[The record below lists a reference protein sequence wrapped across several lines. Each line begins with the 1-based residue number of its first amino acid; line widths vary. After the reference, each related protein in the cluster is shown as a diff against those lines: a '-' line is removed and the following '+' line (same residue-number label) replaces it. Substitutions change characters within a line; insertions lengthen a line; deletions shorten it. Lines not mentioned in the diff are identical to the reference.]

1 MSSYADAGVDVT
13 AGDRF
18 TATIAECVRATW
30 GANVVGR
37 FGSFAA
43 GVTIPSGYDEPVI
56 MMTTDGV
63 GTKAE
68 LARTL
73 GRFDGIGA
81 DLVAMCVDDLA
92 ALGAAPLGFT
102 DYLAVGALDPERD
115 EAIVASVAAACSEA
129 GCALLGGETAIH
141 PGVLEPAQFDVA
153 GAAIGVVERSA
164 IPDPASIAAGDA
176 VIGVASPNVRSNG
189 FSLVR
194 TIFDAEDFASP
205 VPGTNQT
212 VGNALLEPSVLYVP
226 AVLAVADRVDVHG
239 FVHVTGGGI
248 PGNLPRALP
257 EGLGATIDT
266 TAWEV
271 PPIFD
276 LIAQR
281 GGVEPSEML
290 RTFNMGVGFI
300 LIVDPARREEV
311 ITVLADHDRPASVI
325 GEIVPGDGVVLSS

>member
-1 MSSYADAGVDVT
+1 MNSYTDAGVDVA

-18 TATIAECVRATW
+18 AETIAACVRATW
-30 GANVVGR
+30 GANVVGT

-43 GVTIPSGYDEPVI
+43 GVTIPAGYDEPVI

-63 GTKAE
+63 CTKVE
-68 LARTL
+68 LARIL
-73 GRFDGIGA
+73 GRFEGIGT

-115 EAIVASVAAACSEA
+115 EAIVASVAAACREA

-153 GAAIGVVERSA
+153 GAAIGVVERLA
-164 IPDPASIAAGDA
+164 IPDPASVAVGDA

-194 TIFDAEDFASP
+194 SIFDVEDFASP

-212 VGNALLEPSVLYVP
+212 VGDVLLEPSVLYVP
-226 AVLAVADRVDVHG
+226 AVLAVAGQVDVHG

-248 PGNLPRALP
+248 PGNVPRALP

-266 TAWEV
+266 TAWVV

-276 LIAQR
+276 LIARR
-281 GGVEPSEML
+281 GRVEPAEML
-290 RTFNMGVGFI
+290 CTFNMGIGFV
-300 LIVDPARREEV
+300 LIVDPADGRR
-311 ITVLADHDRPASVI
+311 TVDLLAEHDHQAWVI
-325 GEIVPGDGVVLSS
+325 GEIVPGSEILFA